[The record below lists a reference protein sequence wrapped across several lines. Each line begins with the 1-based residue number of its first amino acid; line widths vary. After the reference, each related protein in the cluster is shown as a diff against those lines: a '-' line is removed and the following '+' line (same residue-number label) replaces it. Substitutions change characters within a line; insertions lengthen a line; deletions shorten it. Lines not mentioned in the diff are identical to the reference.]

1 MQPIFHTSG
10 IRAIEAARGTVNLM
24 EKAGLAIGTLA
35 ESLLPEESGSI
46 LIVAGPGNNGGDA
59 LVAARHLKESW
70 QQLDVVFAGDAG
82 KLPPD
87 AARARAAW
95 SAAGGTLLTDI
106 PEKHYDLVIDGL
118 FGIGLSRPLQGIFLN
133 LVRKINALD
142 ATVLAIDIPSGLNAD
157 TGRALG
163 ETVVA
168 DHTLTFLGLKPGLFT
183 SDGVDH
189 AGIVHVSNLGISS
202 AQAPDGW
209 LINETPVLPAPR
221 KRNSHKGTY
230 GSVGILGGD
239 HGMVGAPLL
248 AARAALLTGSGRVYA
263 GLLTEYAP
271 VVDFG
276 QPELMLRK
284 AREVLDM
291 DHLNVLIVGPG
302 LGRSANAVTMV
313 QRALRYPVASLIVDA
328 DALVLIAEHDE
339 LRQLLVERAHP
350 ALLTPHP
357 GEAAALL
364 GCSIADI
371 QSDRIAKA
379 RDIAE
384 KYHAITLLK
393 GAGTVI
399 AMPFEFPHSS
409 LSHQVKEGEHPW
421 YINTSGNP
429 GLAAAGMGDAL
440 SGIMGALVAQGMAL
454 DQAALLGAWLHGA
467 AADALVEQGMG
478 PLGLTASE
486 VALKARELINLW
498 ITPSSD

>member
-1 MQPIFHTSG
+1 MQPIFHTAG
-10 IRAIEAARGTVNLM
+10 IRAIEATRGATDLM
-24 EKAGLAIGTLA
+24 EKAGLAVATLA
-35 ESLLPEESGSI
+35 ESLLPEESGVI

-59 LVAARHLKESW
+59 FVAARYLKAAW
-70 QQLDVVFAGDAG
+70 QQVDVVFAGDAD

-87 AARARAAW
+87 AAAACAAW
-95 SAAGGTLLTDI
+95 RNAGGALLADI

-118 FGIGLSRPLQGIFLN
+118 FGIGLTRPLQGVYLN
-133 LVRKINALD
+133 LARKINALP
-142 ATVLAIDIPSGLNAD
+142 ATVLAIDVPSGLNAD
-157 TGRALG
+157 TGRTLG

-168 DHTLTFLGLKPGLFT
+168 NHTLTFLGLKPGLFT

-189 AGIVHVSNLGISS
+189 AGIVHVSDLGVTST
-202 AQAPDGW
+202 QTPDGW
-209 LINETPVLPAPR
+209 LVDDIPALPAPR

-248 AARAALLTGSGRVYA
+248 AARAALLTGAGRVYA

-276 QPELMLRK
+276 QPELMLRN

-291 DHLNVLIVGPG
+291 DHLDALIVGPG
-302 LGRSANAVTMV
+302 LGRSAHAVTVV

-328 DALVLIAEHDE
+328 DALVLIAEHTE
-339 LRQLLVERAHP
+339 LRRLLVERARP

-364 GCSIADI
+364 ACDIADI

-393 GAGTVI
+393 GAGTI
-399 AMPFEFPHSS
+399 ISTPKTWH
-409 LSHQVKEGEHPW
+409 
-421 YINTSGNP
+421 INASGNP
-429 GLAAAGMGDAL
+429 GLAAAGMGDTL
-440 SGIMGALVAQGMAL
+440 SGIIAALVAQGMAL

-467 AADALVEQGMG
+467 AADALVGQGTG
-478 PLGLTASE
+478 QLGLTASE

-498 ITPSSD
+498 IAQKTP